1 MASSALNLKEKQR
14 QLRSDFP
21 ETLALRVHRAISWLQ
36 RSEDEE
42 KDPDV
47 CFILLW
53 IGFNAAYAA
62 EIDSEI
68 SSERSSI
75 KTYFDMLVSKDSKQ
89 HIYNAVWKR
98 YSQEIR
104 LLLNNKYVFS
114 SFWNHQNGLPGYDDW
129 EARLARS
136 QSTISAALTKRD
148 TALILVILFDR
159 LYVLRN
165 QLVHGG
171 ATWNSA
177 VNRDQVRDGAAV
189 MAMLLPVF
197 IDIMMDNSDLNW
209 GKPFYPVLKQ

>member
-1 MASSALNLKEKQR
+1 MVSSAQILKEKQR

-68 SSERSSI
+68 SGERGSI
-75 KTYFDMLVSKDSKQ
+75 KAYFDTLVSKDSKQ

-104 LLLNNKYVFS
+104 LLLNV
-114 SFWNHQNGLPGYDDW
+114 
-129 EARLARS
+129 
-136 QSTISAALTKRD
+136 
-148 TALILVILFDR
+148 VI
-159 LYVLRN
+159 
-165 QLVHGG
+165 
-171 ATWNSA
+171 AT
-177 VNRDQVRDGAAV
+177 
-189 MAMLLPVF
+189 
-197 IDIMMDNSDLNW
+197 
-209 GKPFYPVLKQ
+209 